1 MKYRTHIFIFSS
13 NVKAWSYFKFNIDK
27 LVFINLLRYWER
39 SEAVR
44 NFQNQVSLSTILY
57 LLEQNKTVL
66 KVNFNCCYIW
76 LKNWRLFFEA
86 LSKYKEITL
95 HKMCQNTSFL
105 WIFPHYIH
113 IISSFIHCILHP
125 KLDRKM
131 QKTLYNS

>member
-44 NFQNQVSLSTILY
+44 NFQNQVSPSTILY

-66 KVNFNCCYIW
+66 KVNFNCYVIFD
-76 LKNWRLFFEA
+76 LKTDGCFLRHYQNIKKLHCIKCARTRVFSEFF
-86 LSKYKEITL
+86 
-95 HKMCQNTSFL
+95 
-105 WIFPHYIH
+105 H
-113 IISSFIHCILHP
+113 IIS
-125 KLDRKM
+125 
-131 QKTLYNS
+131 TLYPHSSIAYYIQN